1 MPGPTLSSHEPVDDP
16 KNTAKQ
22 VRAAYAD
29 DNGRIAMPETA
40 VAMEWQG
47 TDMDRKDMS
56 DLGKVQEL
64 RVSSTI
70 GPIYGSC

>member
-1 MPGPTLSSHEPVDDP
+1 MSGATPSSHGPIDDS
-16 KNTAKQ
+16 KTTAQQ

-29 DNGRIAMPETA
+29 DNGRVAMPETA

-64 RVSSTI
+64 RVNSTI